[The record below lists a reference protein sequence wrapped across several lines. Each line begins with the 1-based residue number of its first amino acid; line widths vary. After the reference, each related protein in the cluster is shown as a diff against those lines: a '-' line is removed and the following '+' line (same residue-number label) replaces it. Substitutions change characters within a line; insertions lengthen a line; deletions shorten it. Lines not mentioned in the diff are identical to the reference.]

1 MPSSTTAHVLTGR
14 ASGDAVTLI
23 DGAGALLLE
32 DDTVMARPLPDP
44 HTPIGRRRDG
54 RPIFPI
60 VGADPTDPSNDQLPD
75 PDQPAPQ
82 TGQTLDQETLTR
94 LLAREKQQGERAAV
108 RKLVEQL
115 GFAKTDDLA
124 AFVKAQQDA
133 QDAQLTEVQRREKAA
148 DDAAAAAAAR
158 EASAAAREKA
168 AVRRAALVALGAT
181 GVDLADAERLLTVDD
196 DADEQAVTGAATAL
210 KARRPELFGKT
221 VTPAPAPG
229 GSPAGGPPQRGSNV
243 PKRGAAGA
251 EMARRRGYT
260 KPTT

>member
-1 MPSSTTAHVLTGR
+1 M
-14 ASGDAVTLI
+14 VTLI

-44 HTPIGRRRDG
+44 HTPIGHRRDG

-60 VGADPTDPSNDQLPD
+60 LGADPTDPSNDLLGD
-75 PDQPAPQ
+75 PEQPPSASP
-82 TGQTLDQETLTR
+82 TASGTVVDQESLSK
-94 LLAREKQQGERAAV
+94 LLAREKEQGGRSAV

-115 GFAKTDDLA
+115 GFGKAEDLA
-124 AFVKAQQDA
+124 AFVKAQQA
-133 QDAQLTEVQRREKAA
+133 AETAQLTEVQRREKAA
-148 DDAAAAAAAR
+148 VDASAAAAAR
-158 EASAAAREKA
+158 EAAAVAREKA

-181 GVDLADAERLLTVDD
+181 GTDLADAERLLVVDD

-221 VTPAPAPG
+221 PTPAAAPG

-260 KPTT
+260 TKTT

>member
-1 MPSSTTAHVLTGR
+1 MT
-14 ASGDAVTLI
+14 TLI
-23 DGAGALLLE
+23 VGAGALLLE
-32 DDTVMARPLPDP
+32 DWIRMDRLLPDP
-44 HTPIGRRRDG
+44 RTPVGYRRSG

-60 VGADPTDPSNDQLPD
+60 VGADPTDPSNDQVPD
-75 PDQPAPQ
+75 PVLPAAVPAGTVVDQDV
-82 TGQTLDQETLTR
+82 LSK

-148 DDAAAAAAAR
+148 EDASAAAAVREAAAAAR
-158 EASAAAREKA
+158 ERAT
-168 AVRRAALVALGAT
+168 VRRSALVALGAT

-196 DADEQAVTGAATAL
+196 DADEQAVTDAATAL
-210 KARRPELFGKT
+210 KARRPELFGPGH
-221 VTPAPAPG
+221 TPQAAPG

-260 KPTT
+260 TKTT

>member
-1 MPSSTTAHVLTGR
+1 MT
-14 ASGDAVTLI
+14 TLI

-32 DDTVMARPLPDP
+32 DDTAMARPLPCP
-44 HTPIGRRRDG
+44 KTPIGFRRGG

-75 PDQPAPQ
+75 SPQPPAQ
-82 TGQTLDQETLTR
+82 TGPTLDQETLTR

-158 EASAAAREKA
+158 EAAAIARERT
-168 AVRRAALVALGAT
+168 AVRRSALVALGAT
-181 GVDLADAERLLTVDD
+181 GVDLADAERLLAIDD

-221 VTPAPAPG
+221 PAPAAAPG
-229 GSPAGGPPQRGSNV
+229 GSPAGGPPPRGGNV

-260 KPTT
+260 AT

>member
-1 MPSSTTAHVLTGR
+1 M
-14 ASGDAVTLI
+14 
-23 DGAGALLLE
+23 
-32 DDTVMARPLPDP
+32 
-44 HTPIGRRRDG
+44 
-54 RPIFPI
+54 
-60 VGADPTDPSNDQLPD
+60 
-75 PDQPAPQ
+75 
-82 TGQTLDQETLTR
+82 
-94 LLAREKQQGERAAV
+94 
-108 RKLVEQL
+108 EQL

-133 QDAQLTEVQRREKAA
+133 QDAQPTEVQRREKAAA

-158 EASAAAREKA
+158 EAAASARERA
-168 AVRRAALVALGAT
+168 AVRRSALVALGAT

-210 KARRPELFGKT
+210 KERRPELFGR
-221 VTPAPAPG
+221 APISAAAPG

>member
-1 MPSSTTAHVLTGR
+1 MT
-14 ASGDAVTLI
+14 TLI
-23 DGAGALLLE
+23 VGAGALLLE
-32 DDTVMARPLPDP
+32 DWIRMDRLLPDP
-44 HTPIGRRRDG
+44 RTPVGYRRDG

-60 VGADPTDPSNDQLPD
+60 VGADPADQSNDQVPD
-75 PDQPAPQ
+75 PVQLPAATLPGTVVDQDV
-82 TGQTLDQETLTR
+82 LSK

-221 VTPAPAPG
+221 LTPAAAPG

>member
-1 MPSSTTAHVLTGR
+1 MA
-14 ASGDAVTLI
+14 TLI
-23 DGAGALLLE
+23 HGAGALLLE

-44 HTPIGRRRDG
+44 HTPIGHRRDG
-54 RPIFPI
+54 RPIYPLL
-60 VGADPTDPSNDQLPD
+60 GADPTDPSNDQVPD
-75 PDQPAPQ
+75 PAQPAAQ
-82 TGQTLDQETLTR
+82 MGQPMDQETLTR

-158 EASAAAREKA
+158 EAAAVAREKA
-168 AVRRAALVALGAT
+168 AVRRSALVALGAT
-181 GVDLADAERLLTVDD
+181 GADLADAERLLTVDD

-221 VTPAPAPG
+221 PTPAAAPG
-229 GSPAGGPPQRGSNV
+229 GSPAGGPPQRGGNV

-260 KPTT
+260 TT